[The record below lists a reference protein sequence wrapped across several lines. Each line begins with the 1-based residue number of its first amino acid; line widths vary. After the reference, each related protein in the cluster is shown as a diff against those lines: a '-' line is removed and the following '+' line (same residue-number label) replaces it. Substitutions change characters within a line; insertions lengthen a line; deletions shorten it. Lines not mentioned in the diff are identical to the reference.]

1 MGKLGING
9 KTGDKM
15 GKQGIKWGN
24 WGKMRKLGIK
34 WENWG
39 LKFLPVRSIYNRT
52 HYCNVKKIKINEMSK
67 FSR

>member
-1 MGKLGING
+1 MGKL
-9 KTGDKM
+9 
-15 GKQGIKWGN
+15 GIKWGN

-34 WENWG
+34 LENWG